1 MFSFYVKLPNYF
13 PKWLYHFA
21 LTHKLTLRVC
31 CSTYLLVAII
41 WCCLCSGVW
50 PFSQVWKVW
59 SNLAI
64 IIYWFQQFS
73 DIFLIFFYVDGHAI
87 CKNKEFY
94 FLLFNLD
101 TVYFLF
107 LSHCISRIS
116 SIMSK
121 GSVER
126 KPPCLVPNLSRKDF
140 SFSPF
145 NMMLR

>member
-1 MFSFYVKLPNYF
+1 MAVPFC
-13 PKWLYHFA
+13 
-21 LTHKLTLRVC
+21 THSQTHTQSLC

-59 SNLAI
+59 KEQSCYNHLLVSAVFR
-64 IIYWFQQFS
+64 YFS
-73 DIFLIFFYVDGHAI
+73 HFFFYVDGRAM

-126 KPPCLVPNLSRKDF
+126 KPPCLVPNLGRKDF